1 MYVYLLAI
9 ALRKSGLYICTFKSI
24 NICMCKYKDIEIYKS
39 INSSTFVYVDIK
51 MFKYIKIFKFV
62 YFNI

>member
-1 MYVYLLAI
+1 
-9 ALRKSGLYICTFKSI
+9 
-24 NICMCKYKDIEIYKS
+24 MCKYKDIEIYKS

>member
-1 MYVYLLAI
+1 MYVCCCS
-9 ALRKSGLYICTFKSI
+9 LRKCGLYICTFKST
-24 NICMCKYKDIEIYKS
+24 NISMCKYKDIEIYKS

>member
-1 MYVYLLAI
+1 MFVSYCTI
-9 ALRKSGLYICTFKSI
+9 CKRKLYICTFKST
-24 NICMCKYKDIEIYKS
+24 NMRMCKYKDIEIYKS